1 MAKYLVTFVKFSVI
15 SVISGVSGNSGESTW
30 PISLNE
36 WLLTNKVKVY
46 KQTKIK
52 VLVNNTLGVVFQRIK
67 KF

>member
-15 SVISGVSGNSGESTW
+15 FVISGVSGNSGESTW